1 MGLTCRSCGMGFGA
15 CCGCACARAI
25 MINGPPAVAAG
36 SAPASGQPPQRPGGA
51 PPHPPP
57 ARLGGA
63 RDGPRR
69 GPARAPPTR
78 VAPAAANSSS
88 LPELLAWAAR
98 LGLTGSLDGD
108 ADEEGADG
116 ESALA
121 ARLRRDVRARARET
135 LDVGR
140 LRTALAWCDD
150 FVTDTRREPLF
161 KRLENTGDLEAMV
174 HNQTTLDMFAE
185 YIRQTGSRK
194 SGRKRST
201 LRSDTIQT
209 YVATIKLLRGSE
221 ARYHI
226 TCPQVNVVAPAAHK
240 RMRQQD
246 GAPGDR
252 TLCRGMR
259 SHMLRELARC
269 GWDRLSRRGAVEWAA
284 ALTAHNLLLRGGE
297 VGSVDQKPFDTS
309 RDITIGSVHF
319 KTPSA
324 ESEYMPWL
332 TIDVVPIKDTVARKR
347 VCPMPVRRRSHG
359 GNLGDDPLDVYDA
372 IVLAIKARTGRLP
385 PRIGRVKGIAGI
397 APLFVKS
404 QGGEWK
410 SADSRAL
417 ARRMASALG
426 LAPADFGGKS
436 FRVGGATDWRAVLG
450 ESKAERIIRQRG
462 RWDSDIHKIYERAL
476 AHEHL
481 SGSAMV
487 GNASGAELEALCA
500 GWAQP
505 ASFR

>member
-1 MGLTCRSCGMGFGA
+1 MAL
-15 CCGCACARAI
+15 
-25 MINGPPAVAAG
+25 
-36 SAPASGQPPQRPGGA
+36 
-51 PPHPPP
+51 
-57 ARLGGA
+57 
-63 RDGPRR
+63 
-69 GPARAPPTR
+69 PTR
-78 VAPAAANSSS
+78 VAPAAANSAS

-98 LGLTGSLDGD
+98 LGLTGSLDGG
-108 ADEEGADG
+108 ADEEGTDG
-116 ESALA
+116 ESTLA

-150 FVTDTRREPLF
+150 FIADTEREPLF
-161 KRLENTGDLEAMV
+161 RRLEHAGDLEAMV
-174 HNQTTLDMFAE
+174 HNQTTLDMLAE
-185 YIRQTGSRK
+185 YIRQRGSRK
-194 SGRKRST
+194 NGRKRST

-221 ARYHI
+221 AHYHI

-259 SHMLRELARC
+259 SHMLRELARR
-269 GWDRLSRRGAVEWAA
+269 GWDRSSRRGAVEWAA

-297 VGSVDQKPFDTS
+297 IGSVDQKPFDTS
-309 RDITIGSVHF
+309 RDVTIGSVHF
-319 KTPSA
+319 MAPSV

-359 GNLGDDPLDVYDA
+359 GSLGDDPLDVYDA
-372 IVLAIKARTGRLP
+372 VVLAIRARTGRLP
-385 PRIGRVKGIAGI
+385 PKLGRVSGLAGVS
-397 APLFVKS
+397 PLFVKA

-417 ARRMASALG
+417 VRRMAAALE
-426 LAPADFGGKS
+426 LDPADFGGKS

-476 AHEHL
+476 ATEHL
-481 SGSAMV
+481 SGSALV
-487 GNASGAELEALCA
+487 GGASGAELEALCA